1 MGQCQTKQD
10 VRSVLPE
17 TTSEQ
22 QPSEKF
28 IKDTTNLTK
37 RRIKRTRSKI
47 IYDAVKGS
55 KP

>member
-10 VRSVLPE
+10 IRSVLPE
-17 TTSEQ
+17 NNPESL
-22 QPSEKF
+22 PSEKY
-28 IKDTTNLTK
+28 IKDSTNLTK

-47 IYDAVKGS
+47 IYKVVTGS